1 MNKDI
6 ILIKPSK
13 KYEKQFLSYRN
24 DFYNNGE
31 NEIIGDLRF
40 DTNISFEKW
49 LEVLKQFEEG
59 KFGVSK
65 SLYAL
70 YRKSDDKV
78 IGTFTVCHKLDK
90 GLYLYGGHI
99 AGSTCPSERKKGY
112 AELSL
117 QFALDICKKLNIQYV
132 LLTCNEK
139 NIANTASAISIWGF
153 QDYYH

>member
-49 LEVLKQFEEG
+49 LEVLKQFEEEEY
-59 KFGVSK
+59 K
-65 SLYAL
+65 
-70 YRKSDDKV
+70 
-78 IGTFTVCHKLDK
+78 
-90 GLYLYGGHI
+90 
-99 AGSTCPSERKKGY
+99 
-112 AELSL
+112 EL
-117 QFALDICKKLNIQYV
+117 V
-132 LLTCNEK
+132 
-139 NIANTASAISIWGF
+139 
-153 QDYYH
+153 